1 MTTKVKETN
10 AEVPK
15 EKKLQKAVA
24 GSFMP
29 ISSFKSGD
37 WTPED
42 VDKLEIDKL
51 DNFKQIVKDC
61 RFFYKRDPLASTVL
75 NKTVEIG
82 ITEIDF
88 EQGGLSDNEFRI
100 YLGLKDKL
108 HQFMECCALE
118 YLLSGLVV
126 PEIKYAA
133 TSKDQLFKM
142 GIKKYSTLELPVSM
156 WLRDPT
162 TIKIND
168 TFVGDKPSYFVVL
181 PDELVF
187 FIQNKGIYPDQTKDL
202 QKYEELVKYY
212 PEFVALVQ
220 AGNREV
226 PLYNDLIIRRK
237 YLTGTKYPV
246 PYLYSVLES
255 LKHKRNL
262 RRMDYSLASRV
273 ITAIQLFN
281 LGDKDFPVTE
291 DDSDAFNDIKD
302 QMTWRNS
309 SGRDLERIY
318 QLFANH
324 TLKISWV
331 MPDVQALL
339 DDAKYG
345 SINTDIFFGLGF
357 PRILTTGETERTQT
371 SMAEFAM
378 ISPVKSMENMQA
390 KLLTILKDVVYQIS
404 DRNKLKDVP
413 EVKFKKVNLYAIAD
427 FLQIMTTLYTG
438 GNISRETMDE
448 AFGFDFTAE
457 MDIKEQEQ
465 KMLEE
470 KKLGEFAPMPFSNEP
485 TAPGQQPPGT
495 KGQPNQPKPE
505 NKPKP
510 KTSPNAA
517 G

>member
-1 MTTKVKETN
+1 MTETN

-15 EKKLQKAVA
+15 EKKLKKAVA
-24 GSFMP
+24 GSFLP
-29 ISSFKSGD
+29 NSTYKYAD
-37 WTPED
+37 WTPDD

-61 RFFYKRDPLASTVL
+61 RFFYKRDPLASTVI

-82 ITEIDF
+82 ITDIDF

-108 HQFMECCALE
+108 RTFMECCGLE

-181 PDELVF
+181 PDALVF
-187 FIQNKGIYPDQTKDL
+187 FILNNGVYPDQTKDI
-202 QKYEELVKYY
+202 QKFEELQRYY
-212 PEFVALVQ
+212 PDFVALVKE
-220 AGNREV
+220 GNKEI

-246 PYLYSVLES
+246 PYLYAVLES

-273 ITAIQLFN
+273 ITAIQLFK

-291 DDSDAFNDIKD
+291 DDEDAFNDIKD

-324 TLKISWV
+324 TLQIEWI
-331 MPDVQALL
+331 MPDVKALL

-390 KLLTILKDVVYQIS
+390 KLLMVLKDIVYQIS

-413 EVKFKKVNLYAIAD
+413 EVKFKKVNLYAVAD
-427 FLQIMTTLYTG
+427 FLQIMTALYDT
-438 GNISRETMDE
+438 GNISRETYDE
-448 AFGFDFTAE
+448 AFGFDFIAE
-457 MDIKEQEQ
+457 MDIKEDEQ
-465 KMLEE
+465 KLLEE
-470 KKLGEFAPMPFSNEP
+470 KKLGEFAPQAFSPMPNTPGDKSVPNVP
-485 TAPGQQPPGT
+485 T
-495 KGQPNQPKPE
+495 KE
-505 NKPKP
+505 NKPKEPPAKP
-510 KTSPNAA
+510 KPATKPTN
-517 G
+517 